1 MTIQS
6 LIVTI
11 GSGGLVGFALGLLGG
26 GGSILATPLL
36 LYVVGVTN
44 PHIAIGTSAVA
55 VSANAYANLIAHAW
69 KGHVWWRSAVIFA
82 LVGTLGAFL
91 GSSIGMLIDGQ
102 RLLFLFGLLMAM
114 VGLLMLRGR
123 ATAPHAEQHQTVL
136 RMCMKTSAVAIL
148 TGAASGFFG
157 IGGGFL
163 IVPALIFATKMPTIN
178 AIGSSLLAVGTFGLI
193 TTLNYARHD
202 LVDWTIAMEFIVG
215 GITGGGLGT
224 LLATRF
230 SASKHLLNRVF
241 GLIVIAV
248 AIYVIW
254 RSWASLVA

>member
-1 MTIQS
+1 
-6 LIVTI
+6 
-11 GSGGLVGFALGLLGG
+11 
-26 GGSILATPLL
+26 
-36 LYVVGVTN
+36 
-44 PHIAIGTSAVA
+44 
-55 VSANAYANLIAHAW
+55 
-69 KGHVWWRSAVIFA
+69 
-82 LVGTLGAFL
+82 
-91 GSSIGMLIDGQ
+91 
-102 RLLFLFGLLMAM
+102 M

-123 ATAPHAEQHQTVL
+123 ATAPHAEHHQTVL
-136 RMCMKTSAVAIL
+136 RMCMRTSSVAIL

-163 IVPALIFATKMPTIN
+163 IVPALIFATRMPTIN

-224 LLATRF
+224 LLATRL

-254 RSWASLVA
+254 RSWASLVAWLDIPPGLPERTMAFGFFREYSCQRCPGSTIKHVQPVIHALNSPCISPSARFSILLCHPMFTVERLPAYGSHHLCALSSSLP

>member
-55 VSANAYANLIAHAW
+55 VSANAYTNLIAHAW

-91 GSSIGMLIDGQ
+91 GSSIGMLIGWTAFTIAVRFTDGHGGSADAAWACNCSSCRAPPNCTSDVYENQ
-102 RLLFLFGLLMAM
+102 LRRNTHGCSIGLL
-114 VGLLMLRGR
+114 R
-123 ATAPHAEQHQTVL
+123 
-136 RMCMKTSAVAIL
+136 
-148 TGAASGFFG
+148 
-157 IGGGFL
+157 
-163 IVPALIFATKMPTIN
+163 
-178 AIGSSLLAVGTFGLI
+178 
-193 TTLNYARHD
+193 
-202 LVDWTIAMEFIVG
+202 DWW
-215 GITGGGLGT
+215 
-224 LLATRF
+224 RF
-230 SASKHLLNRVF
+230 SDRTRPHF
-241 GLIVIAV
+241 CD
-248 AIYVIW
+248 
-254 RSWASLVA
+254 